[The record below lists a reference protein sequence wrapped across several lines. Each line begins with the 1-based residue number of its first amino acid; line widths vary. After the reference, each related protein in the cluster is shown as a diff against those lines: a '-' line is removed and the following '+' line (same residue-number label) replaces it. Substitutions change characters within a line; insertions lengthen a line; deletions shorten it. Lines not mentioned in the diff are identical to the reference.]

1 MEEILDKNKKKREK
15 LYAYNIN
22 KKKTLRSNNIQFKNL
37 EKNFYEEIIDR
48 DINLIDKKKDLN
60 NMKTN
65 IIKEYVYTNKPV
77 PNSWKNKFS
86 YNEDL
91 TKAMNT
97 DKEFF
102 KYINEKKTDEDSI
115 NLDFENE
122 HLKTAQNSILDNL
135 TQTQTNITFSSNDNN
150 NNKEKSGILDV
161 INFIKNDIVA
171 PTMNETN
178 NSNINNNSSKDI
190 NKKDRTISFKKT
202 TNLLKH
208 VSMFREGILNDK
220 LIQSKLEEYRTMY
233 DMNEFIED
241 IKKKRLKEGKDL
253 ELNTG
258 GISNLM
264 KERNNNYR
272 RFLRERMQNKK
283 AKVLRDS
290 IYVNLLPPKDK
301 LEQIDIEQNKKRKFQ
316 IKNPFKIPLYLKS
329 DSPEFDHPP
338 EITNPKIKRDLELIN
353 YYGPK
358 YVYCKYCNYR
368 NLKYYQLME
377 EKQTLK
383 LLKYLKKIRIGSEED
398 SEDENNKKNNNK

>member
-1 MEEILDKNKKKREK
+1 MEQILDKNKKKRQK
-15 LYAYNIN
+15 FYAYNIN
-22 KKKTLRSNNIQFKNL
+22 KKETLKSNNIQFKNL
-37 EKNFYEEIIDR
+37 EKNFYEELIDR
-48 DINLIDKKKDLN
+48 DIDLNDKKKDLN

-65 IIKEYVYTNKPV
+65 IIKEYIYTNKAMPV
-77 PNSWKNKFS
+77 SWKNKFS
-86 YNEDL
+86 YNNDL
-91 TKAMNT
+91 MKAMNT

-102 KYINEKKTDEDSI
+102 KYVNEKKNDEDSI

-135 TQTQTNITFSSNDNN
+135 TQTNFSTTE
-150 NNKEKSGILDV
+150 NKEKNNLPNIFD
-161 INFIKNDIVA
+161 FIKNDIIFPIA
-171 PTMNETN
+171 NE
-178 NSNINNNSSKDI
+178 SNNNSIIKDKRERSNSI
-190 NKKDRTISFKKT
+190 KKA
-202 TNLLKH
+202 TNLNL
-208 VSMFREGILNDK
+208 MFREGGILNDN

-241 IKKKRLKEGKDL
+241 IKKKRIKEGKDL
-253 ELNTG
+253 DLNG
-258 GISNLM
+258 GIANYM
-264 KERNNNYR
+264 KEKNNNYR
-272 RFLRERMQNKK
+272 KFLRERMQNKK

-301 LEQIDIEQNKKRKFQ
+301 MEQIDIEQNKKRKFQ

-353 YYGPK
+353 YYGPR

-368 NLKYYQLME
+368 NLKFYELME

>member
-1 MEEILDKNKKKREK
+1 
-15 LYAYNIN
+15 
-22 KKKTLRSNNIQFKNL
+22 
-37 EKNFYEEIIDR
+37 
-48 DINLIDKKKDLN
+48 
-60 NMKTN
+60 
-65 IIKEYVYTNKPV
+65 V
-77 PNSWKNKFS
+77 
-86 YNEDL
+86 
-91 TKAMNT
+91 
-97 DKEFF
+97 
-102 KYINEKKTDEDSI
+102 NEKKNDEDSI

-135 TQTQTNITFSSNDNN
+135 TQTNFSTTE
-150 NNKEKSGILDV
+150 NKEKNNLPNIFD
-161 INFIKNDIVA
+161 FIKNDIIFPIA
-171 PTMNETN
+171 NE
-178 NSNINNNSSKDI
+178 SNNNSIIKDKRERSNSI
-190 NKKDRTISFKKT
+190 KKA
-202 TNLLKH
+202 TNLNL
-208 VSMFREGILNDK
+208 MFREGGILNDN

-241 IKKKRLKEGKDL
+241 IKKKRIKEGKDL
-253 ELNTG
+253 DLNG
-258 GISNLM
+258 GIANYM
-264 KERNNNYR
+264 KEKNNNYR
-272 RFLRERMQNKK
+272 KFLRERMQNKK

-301 LEQIDIEQNKKRKFQ
+301 MEQIDIEQNKKRKFQ

-353 YYGPK
+353 YYGPR

-368 NLKYYQLME
+368 NLKFYELME

>member
-1 MEEILDKNKKKREK
+1 
-15 LYAYNIN
+15 
-22 KKKTLRSNNIQFKNL
+22 
-37 EKNFYEEIIDR
+37 
-48 DINLIDKKKDLN
+48 
-60 NMKTN
+60 MKTN
-65 IIKEYVYTNKPV
+65 IIKEYIYTNKAMPV
-77 PNSWKNKFS
+77 SWKNKFS
-86 YNEDL
+86 YNNDL
-91 TKAMNT
+91 QKAMNT

-102 KYINEKKTDEDSI
+102 KYVNEKKNDEDSI

-135 TQTQTNITFSSNDNN
+135 TQTNYSTNE
-150 NNKEKSGILDV
+150 NKEKNILPGIFDY
-161 INFIKNDIVA
+161 IKNDIIFPIA
-171 PTMNETN
+171 NE
-178 NSNINNNSSKDI
+178 SHNSSTIKDKRERSNSI
-190 NKKDRTISFKKT
+190 KRT
-202 TNLLKH
+202 TNLNL
-208 VSMFREGILNDK
+208 MFREGGILNDN

-241 IKKKRLKEGKDL
+241 IKKKRIKEGKDL
-253 ELNTG
+253 DLNG
-258 GISNLM
+258 GIANYM
-264 KERNNNYR
+264 KEKNNNYR
-272 RFLRERMQNKK
+272 KFLRERMQNKK

-301 LEQIDIEQNKKRKFQ
+301 MEQIDIEQNKKRKFQ

-353 YYGPK
+353 YYGPR

-368 NLKYYQLME
+368 NLKFYELME

-398 SEDENNKKNNNK
+398 SEDENNKKNNK